1 MAGQEMPRDTR
12 TEIIDLLQTLKGV
25 WPQCRTINYP
35 DIGNVSDRPGNVE
48 RYIRAV
54 QWLTDRGLISFEAMM
69 VDTRG
74 LSIIDSSLTP
84 RGREY
89 SGAYMAT
96 ELSGRSEN

>member
-1 MAGQEMPRDTR
+1 MPRESR
-12 TEIIDLLQTLKGV
+12 VEIIDLLQALKGV

-35 DIGNVSDRPGNVE
+35 DDGKSSDQPGTVE

-54 QWLTDRGLISFEAMM
+54 QWLTDRGLISFEALM

-89 SGAYMAT
+89 SGAYVAA
-96 ELSGRSEN
+96 ELSGRSES